1 MVIYDWDN
9 YRNIDDR
16 LQAAEDLVR
25 GFFDV
30 LDINSTK
37 KMRDSI
43 AINLNSN
50 WYNLEKLSSPDIK
63 DEIVKR
69 MNDLILNNKGDIS
82 CKQGSIE
89 VLGRERIIEDVN
101 DAISKGK
108 CFWLTSP
115 RIDNYTEGRDE
126 WNWEGYLSWSL
137 VNNNVTITNFSK
149 SKPHEQLLFLH
160 IALGAPSMSRHQSLY
175 FKLLPEHAMTAQIKR
190 PMTPQEVAV
199 HQIHHPLMVNWDIP
213 IKIFFCESHHYNF
226 LNWDDSPFIKQ

>member
-1 MVIYDWDN
+1 MVIYD
-9 YRNIDDR
+9 YRNIDER
-16 LQAAEDLVR
+16 IQVAEDLVR

-43 AINLNSN
+43 AINLKDT
-50 WYNLEKLSSPDIK
+50 WYNLGKLSSPDIE
-63 DEIVKR
+63 DEIIRR

-82 CKQGSIE
+82 YKQGGAHPKKE
-89 VLGRERIIEDVN
+89 RERIIEDVE
-101 DAISKGK
+101 DALSKDK

-115 RIDNYTEGRDE
+115 RIDNYTKGENL

-137 VNNNVTITNFSK
+137 VNNNVTITNYNK

-160 IALGAPSMSRHQSLY
+160 IALGAPSRRTHQSLY
-175 FKLLPEHAMTAQIKR
+175 FKLLPKYAMTAQIKR
-190 PMTPQEVAV
+190 PMRNQVMAGY
-199 HQIHHPLMVNWDIP
+199 HLKHPPMVNWDIP

>member
-1 MVIYDWDN
+1 MVIYD
-9 YRNIDDR
+9 YRHIDER
-16 LQAAEDLVR
+16 IQAAEELVS

-43 AINLNSN
+43 AINLNDS
-50 WYNLEKLSSPDIK
+50 WYDLGNLASLDIK

-69 MNDLILNNKGDIS
+69 MNDLILNNKGGIS
-82 CKQGSIE
+82 YKQGLPYPKK
-89 VLGRERIIEDVN
+89 VRERIIEDVE
-101 DAISKGK
+101 DALSKDK

-115 RIDNYTEGRDE
+115 RIDNYTKGENL

-137 VNNNVTITNFSK
+137 VNNNVTITNDSK
-149 SKPHEQLLFLH
+149 WEPEKEQLLFLH
-160 IALGAPSMSRHQSLY
+160 IALGTPSTSHHQRLY
-175 FKLLPEHAMTAQIKR
+175 FKLLPKSGITGQIQR
-190 PMTPQEVAV
+190 PMTPQEMAN
-199 HQIHHPLMVNWDIP
+199 HHITHPLMVNWNIP

>member
-1 MVIYDWDN
+1 
-9 YRNIDDR
+9 
-16 LQAAEDLVR
+16 
-25 GFFDV
+25 
-30 LDINSTK
+30 
-37 KMRDSI
+37 MRDSI

-50 WYNLEKLSSPDIK
+50 WYNLEKLASPDIE
-63 DEIVKR
+63 DEIIKR
-69 MNDLILNNKGDIS
+69 MNDLILYNKGDIS
-82 CKQGSIE
+82 CKQGLPNPK
-89 VLGRERIIEDVN
+89 LGRERIIEEAD

-115 RIDNYTEGRDE
+115 RIDNYTEGEDE

-160 IALGAPSMSRHQSLY
+160 IALGAPSASTRTSHPQSLY
-175 FKLLPEHAMTAQIKR
+175 FKLLPKYAMTVQIPR

-199 HQIHHPLMVNWDIP
+199 HRITHPLIVNWDIP

>member
-1 MVIYDWDN
+1 MVIYD
-9 YRNIDDR
+9 YRNIDER
-16 LQAAEDLVR
+16 LQVAEDLVR

-37 KMRDSI
+37 KIRDSI
-43 AINLNSN
+43 AINLNDS
-50 WYNLEKLSSPDIK
+50 WYNLGKLSPPDIK
-63 DEIVKR
+63 DEIIKR

-82 CKQGSIE
+82 CKQGLPYPK
-89 VLGRERIIEDVN
+89 LGRERIIEDVD

-115 RIDNYTEGRDE
+115 RIDNYTEGVDE

-160 IALGAPSMSRHQSLY
+160 IALGAPSLSHPQSLY
-175 FKLLPEHAMTAQIKR
+175 FKLLPKYAMTVQIHR
-190 PMTPQEVAV
+190 PMTPQEVAY
-199 HQIHHPLMVNWDIP
+199 HRITHPLMVNWDIP

>member
-1 MVIYDWDN
+1 MVIYD
-9 YRNIDDR
+9 YRHIDER
-16 LQAAEDLVR
+16 IQAAEELVS

-50 WYNLEKLSSPDIK
+50 WYNLEKRASPDIK
-63 DEIVKR
+63 DEIIKR

-82 CKQGSIE
+82 YKQGIS
-89 VLGRERIIEDVN
+89 VYAKLGRERIIEDVD

-137 VNNNVTITNFSK
+137 VNNNVAITNFRK
-149 SKPHEQLLFLH
+149 SRPHEQLLFLH
-160 IALGAPSMSRHQSLY
+160 IALGAPSLSHPQSLY
-175 FKLLPEHAMTAQIKR
+175 FKVLPEYAMTAQIKR
-190 PMTPQEVAV
+190 PMTPQEAGE
-199 HQIHHPLMVNWDIP
+199 HRLTHPLMVNWNIP